1 MAIANYPHQGQGQPH
16 VPLSFAATAVKA
28 AGLLSA
34 RPSVQQIGY
43 IADDHE
49 ITYWAFIDRDDMG
62 EVEAL
67 FRVIHDMRRADPSAP
82 LINLHVVP
90 PGKIQEAAL
99 PHFEM
104 IYSRS

>member
-1 MAIANYPHQGQGQPH
+1 
-16 VPLSFAATAVKA
+16 
-28 AGLLSA
+28 
-34 RPSVQQIGY
+34 
-43 IADDHE
+43 
-49 ITYWAFIDRDDMG
+49 MG
-62 EVEAL
+62 EVEEL
-67 FRVIHDMRRADPSAP
+67 FRVIRDMRRADPSAP